1 MADPAT
7 TPATTQPPPAD
18 YDSLRDLVIARRDHL
33 PKRLAQVAAYILG
46 QPDEIAF
53 GTVAT
58 IAAKAAVQPSTLIR
72 FAQSMGYTGF
82 SDLQDV
88 FRTRLRDRL
97 PDYGERIRTLGE
109 RGVSGS
115 PDALFQ
121 GFADTA
127 IDSIV
132 HMQENLDPANLDA
145 AVAILARAQ
154 TLYVLGQRRSFP
166 VAAYAG
172 YAFGKLGL
180 RNVLLDAV
188 GGMLSEQTF
197 FTPDDALLAISFTPY
212 SAGTADIAV
221 RAHDGNVP
229 VVAITDSAFSPLAR
243 VSRVWFEIAE
253 ADLGSF
259 RSLSASFCLTMA
271 LVVATGQRR
280 AENATVK

>member
-1 MADPAT
+1 MANPAT
-7 TPATTQPPPAD
+7 TRPPPAD

-33 PKRLAQVAAYILG
+33 PKRLAQVAEYLLG

-58 IAAKAAVQPSTLIR
+58 IAAKAAVQPSTLVR
-72 FAQSMGYTGF
+72 FAQAVGYTGF

-97 PDYGERIRTLGE
+97 PDYGERIRTLGQ
-109 RGVSGS
+109 RGDSKS
-115 PDALFQ
+115 PGALLD

-127 IDSIV
+127 IASIV
-132 HMQENLDPANLDA
+132 RMQENLDPANLDA
-145 AVAILARAQ
+145 AIAILARAR
-154 TLYVLGQRRSFP
+154 TLYILGQRRSFP

-180 RNVLLDAV
+180 RNVLLDTV

-197 FTPDDALLAISFTPY
+197 FTPEDALLAISFTPY
-212 SAGTADIAV
+212 SSETADVAA
-221 RAHDGNVP
+221 RAHDSDVP

-243 VSRVWFEIAE
+243 VSTVWFEIAE

-280 AENATVK
+280 TKTGSAR